1 MTSVLNSLNNL
12 TALMVELETL
22 LADYLGVFSNG
33 QIALWAE
40 PPFIPPTLNCSGLQV
55 VVGRWEENL
64 QPQKACVGSAQ
75 AVQRNFWRVTLIGF
89 DLSEEGLSKMDS
101 AIAAI
106 ERRFPLHRK
115 RSPETKEDAYPQV
128 TFLLDVSRI
137 INLSL

>member
-1 MTSVLNSLNNL
+1 MSSVLASLETIDAL
-12 TALMVELETL
+12 TFELETL
-22 LADYLGVFSNG
+22 LLPYLGTFSDG

-40 PPFIPPTLNCSGLQV
+40 PPYIPPKLSCSGLQV
-55 VVGRWEENL
+55 VVGRWNEDL

-75 AVQRNFWRVTLIGF
+75 AVQRKFWRVTLIGF
-89 DLSEEGLSKMDS
+89 DLSDEGLSKMDS

-106 ERRFPLHRK
+106 ERRFPLHRR
-115 RSPETKEDAYPQV
+115 RSPATKEDAYPQV

>member
-1 MTSVLNSLNNL
+1 MTSVLASLENL
-12 TALMVELETL
+12 PALMEELETL
-22 LADYLGVFSNG
+22 LEPYLGRFSNG

-40 PPFIPPTLNCSGLQV
+40 PPYIPAKLTCSGLKV

-75 AVQRNFWRVTLIGF
+75 AVQRNFWRVTLICF
-89 DLSEEGLSKMDS
+89 DLSGEGLEKMDS

-115 RSPETKEDAYPQV
+115 RSPETKEDSYPQV
-128 TFLLDVSRI
+128 SFLLDVSRI

>member
-1 MTSVLNSLNNL
+1 MASVFDSLENL
-12 TALMVELETL
+12 TALMEELETL
-22 LADYLGVFSNG
+22 LGDYLGEFSNG

-40 PPFIPPTLNCSGLQV
+40 PPFIPTTLNCSGLQV

-64 QPQKACVGSAQ
+64 QPQKACVGTAQ
-75 AVQRNFWRVTLIGF
+75 ALQRNFWRVTLICF
-89 DLSEEGLSKMDS
+89 DLTPGGLEKMDS

-115 RSPETKEDAYPQV
+115 RSPETKEDSYPQV
-128 TFLLDVSRI
+128 SFLLDVSRI

>member
-1 MTSVLNSLNNL
+1 MTSVLDSLDNL
-12 TALMVELETL
+12 EALILELETL
-22 LADYLGVFSNG
+22 LTPYIGTFSNG

-40 PPFIPPTLNCSGLQV
+40 PPFIPPTLDCSGLQV
-55 VVGRWEENL
+55 VVGRWTEDL

-75 AVQRNFWRVTLIGF
+75 AVQRKFWRVTLIGF

-101 AIAAI
+101 AIAVI
-106 ERRFPLHRK
+106 ERRFPIHRM
-115 RSPETKEDAYPQV
+115 RSPATKEDAYPQV